1 MQTSLSGEDSK
12 YIRRQPM
19 DYEIRVEDA
28 PRRTLAV
35 ARGGSSRAELGRT
48 ILKLLD
54 MVWPVLRG
62 QHVQTGHNV
71 VVYFGGIAHIEAG
84 VEVFSDFVD
93 AGDVRH
99 SQTPAGPV
107 VTTAHW
113 GDYSEMAGAYAALE
127 RWCAA
132 NGRQQTGTSW
142 EVYGDWA
149 DDPQQRRTDIYLL
162 LAV

>member
-1 MQTSLSGEDSK
+1 ME
-12 YIRRQPM
+12 
-19 DYEIRVEDA
+19 YEIRVEDA
-28 PRRTLAV
+28 LPRQIAAV
-35 ARGGSSRAELGRT
+35 RGATSHTELPRT

-54 MVWPVLRG
+54 TVWPVLRA
-62 QHVQTGHNV
+62 QHVKTGHNV
-71 VVYFGGIAHIEAG
+71 VTYFGGLAHIEAG
-84 VEVFSDFVD
+84 VEVFGDFVD
-93 AGDVRH
+93 VGDVRH

-113 GDYSEMAGAYAALE
+113 GDYSEMAGAYAALQ

-149 DDPQQRRTDIYLL
+149 DDPRQRRTDIYLL
-162 LAV
+162 LARVG

>member
-1 MQTSLSGEDSK
+1 
-12 YIRRQPM
+12 M

-28 PRRTLAV
+28 LPRQLAV
-35 ARGGSSRAELGRT
+35 ARGGASRADLGRT

-62 QHVQTGHNV
+62 QNVKTGHNV
-71 VVYFGGIAHIEAG
+71 VMYFGGLAHIEAG
-84 VEVFSDFVD
+84 VEVFGAFVD

-113 GDYSEMAGAYAALE
+113 GEYSAMAAAYAALE
-127 RWCAA
+127 RWCAV
-132 NGRQQTGTSW
+132 NRRQQTGTSW

-162 LAV
+162 LRRGG

>member
-1 MQTSLSGEDSK
+1 
-12 YIRRQPM
+12 M
-19 DYEIRVEDA
+19 DYEIRVQDPS
-28 PRRTLAV
+28 PRQLAV
-35 ARGGSSRAELGRT
+35 VRGGASRPELSKT

-54 MVWPVLRG
+54 MVWPVLRA

-71 VVYFGGIAHIEAG
+71 VLYYGGIAHIEAG
-84 VEVFSDFVD
+84 VEVFGEFVD
-93 AGDVRH
+93 VGDVRH

-113 GDYSEMAGAYAALE
+113 GDYSAMAGAYAALE

-132 NGRQQTGTSW
+132 NGRKQTGTSW

-149 DDPQQRRTDIYLL
+149 DDPEERRTDIYLL
-162 LAV
+162 LARAANDDVRRASP

>member
-1 MQTSLSGEDSK
+1 
-12 YIRRQPM
+12 M

-28 PRRTLAV
+28 PPRQLAV
-35 ARGGSSRAELGRT
+35 ARGGASRAELGRT

-54 MVWPVLRG
+54 TVWPVLRG
-62 QHVQTGHNV
+62 QHVKTGHNV
-71 VVYFGGIAHIEAG
+71 VVYFGGIAQIEAG
-84 VEVFSDFVD
+84 VEVFGDFVN

-113 GDYSEMAGAYAALE
+113 GEYSEMAPAYAALE

-142 EVYGDWA
+142 EIYGDWA
-149 DDPQQRRTDIYLL
+149 EDPKQRRTDLYLL
-162 LAV
+162 LTRVN